1 MTSGTRGQDV
11 IDERGNLLESP
22 SPNEVCISFII
33 GRYRGYRY
41 KTEMNILEN
50 NYNLHVM
57 KIRAFKNL
65 IGK

>member
-22 SPNEVCISFII
+22 SPNEVCIPLII
-33 GRYRGYRY
+33 PRLSGYRY
-41 KTEMNILEN
+41 KTDINILEN
-50 NYNLHVM
+50 NYKLHVM